1 MGHFGFKRN
10 SLFHFFTALL
20 FYQSQGADMVLVKM
34 REYFQNAKPAKS
46 SNTNLYDTSLV
57 NSRCLIKYMD
67 YR

>member
-1 MGHFGFKRN
+1 MN
-10 SLFHFFTALL
+10 SVFHFYTVLL
-20 FYQSQGADMVLVKM
+20 FSLRGADTVLVKM
-34 REYFQNAKPAKS
+34 RVYFQNAKPAKS